1 MELDKSK
8 YQEYFAKKH
17 NTDPSN
23 IEIYDIGITSNGKV
37 NVKYRNLSDVKM
49 QRTRRITGYL
59 SNIDNWNN
67 AKRAEEKDRIKH
79 I

>member
-49 QRTRRITGYL
+49 QRTRRITGKLY
-59 SNIDNWNN
+59 
-67 AKRAEEKDRIKH
+67 
-79 I
+79 

>member
-1 MELDKSK
+1 MEFDKIK

-23 IEIYDIGITSNGKV
+23 IEIYDIGRTSNGKV
-37 NVKYRNLSDVKM
+37 RVKYKNKSETKM
-49 QRTRRITGYL
+49 QRISRITGYL
-59 SNIDNWNN
+59 SNVDNWNN
-67 AKRAEEKDRIKH
+67 AKRAEERDRVKH

>member
-1 MELDKSK
+1 MEFDKIK

-23 IEIYDIGITSNGKV
+23 IEIYDIGRTSNGKV

-49 QRTRRITGYL
+49 QRTRRITG
-59 SNIDNWNN
+59 
-67 AKRAEEKDRIKH
+67 KH
-79 I
+79 Y